1 MEAEQKDCFVSSIV
15 PMIEMLE
22 FGSEKLKLCWEDLD
36 WRQAVERD
44 QKEMLKDTVTQF
56 VEV

>member
-22 FGSEKLKLCWEDLD
+22 FGIEKLKLCWEDLD

-44 QKEMLKDTVTQF
+44 HKEMLKDTVTQF